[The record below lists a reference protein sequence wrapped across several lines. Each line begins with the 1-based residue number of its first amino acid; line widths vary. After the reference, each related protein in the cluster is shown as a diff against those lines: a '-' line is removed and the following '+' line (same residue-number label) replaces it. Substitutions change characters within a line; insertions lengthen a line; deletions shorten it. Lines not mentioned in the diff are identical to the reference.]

1 MPRSSLDSILDKVLD
16 IRSSVIAVEA
26 LRVDREYLWPE
37 AGVRAL
43 QGAGIGGLVVEEACG
58 GHGHGLLAL
67 ARVCEVI
74 AEECPS
80 TALCLGMHLVGS
92 AVIGSKATTDQ
103 KESYLV
109 PIAQGKH
116 LTTLALSEP
125 GSGAH
130 FYFPETELV
139 RDEGAGYRVTG
150 KKSFVTNGGRAD
162 SYVVSTRAS
171 DPLAPP
177 DQFSCVMVR
186 QGAEGLQWGPSWRGV
201 GMRGNSSRALAL
213 EGTPVALRELLGEE
227 GDQLWY
233 VFQVVAPYFLMAMAG
248 TYLGIA
254 TAALREAVNH
264 LGARQHTHSGA
275 SLAEVGVLQHRIGV
289 LWAMVERTRRFVYH
303 AATQGDAGAED
314 ALPFILSS
322 KAEVADCAV
331 TMANESLTM
340 LGGIGYREGSRSERL
355 LRDAR
360 AAHVMAPTTDLL
372 RTWTGRVIL
381 KQPLLGE

>member
-1 MPRSSLDSILDKVLD
+1 MPRSSLDSILD
-16 IRSSVIAVEA
+16 S
-26 LRVDREYLWPE
+26 
-37 AGVRAL
+37 
-43 QGAGIGGLVVEEACG
+43 
-58 GHGHGLLAL
+58 
-67 ARVCEVI
+67 
-74 AEECPS
+74 
-80 TALCLGMHLVGS
+80 MHLVGA
-92 AVIGSKATTDQ
+92 AVIGSKATTGQ

-116 LTTLALSEP
+116 LTSLALSEP

-130 FYFPETELV
+130 FYFPETALL
-139 RDEGAGYRVTG
+139 RDEGAGYLVKG
-150 KKSFVTNGGRAD
+150 QKSFVTNGGRAD

-186 QGAEGLQWGPSWRGV
+186 EGAEGMKWGPSWRGV
-201 GMRGNSSRALAL
+201 GMRGNSSCTLDL
-213 EGTPVALRELLGEE
+213 DGTPVALHDLLGEE

-233 VFQVVAPYFLMAMAG
+233 MFQAVAPYFLMAMAG

-254 TAALREAVNH
+254 SAALREAIHH
-264 LGARQHTHSGA
+264 LGARQHRHSGA
-275 SLAEVGVLQHRIGV
+275 SLAEVGVLQHRTGV

-303 AATQGDAGAED
+303 AATQGDGGADD
-314 ALPFILSS
+314 ALPFILSA

-372 RTWTGRVIL
+372 RTWTGRALL